1 MVALYISRV
10 YRVEINLYFLFQATS
25 ILGHKRKN
33 PDQAVLPTSPEE
45 RQNLRRDDSLASE
58 FDRRVEEL
66 DRQFDCV
73 CISKFFNVEKS
84 YGEEHT
90 ISISYK
96 VCPCSI
102 V

>member
-1 MVALYISRV
+1 
-10 YRVEINLYFLFQATS
+10 
-25 ILGHKRKN
+25 
-33 PDQAVLPTSPEE
+33 
-45 RQNLRRDDSLASE
+45 LASE